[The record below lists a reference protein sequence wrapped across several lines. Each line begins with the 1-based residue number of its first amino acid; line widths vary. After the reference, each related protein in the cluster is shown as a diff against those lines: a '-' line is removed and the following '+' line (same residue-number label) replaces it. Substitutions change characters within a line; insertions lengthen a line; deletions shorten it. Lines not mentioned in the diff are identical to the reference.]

1 MLVNKRLIFT
11 AVLMVLIF
19 VVFQCTTEWTG
30 VPVVVVTDTDYTSD
44 PDAVPYTDIHDE
56 FAEHYSGADLSIELR
71 NEMISSMQEQA
82 LELGEN
88 AGTLYHCIKA
98 TYTDWD
104 ERPMRIPCYAEKCI
118 YEDKAI
124 WAIAF
129 NRANSFDEESL
140 EHFDLF
146 FVTISTHEI
155 VYQTGCF

>member
-1 MLVNKRLIFT
+1 MNKRLIYWG
-11 AVLMVLIF
+11 VLIGLIF
-19 VVFQCTTEWTG
+19 VVSQCTTEWTG

-71 NEMISSMQEQA
+71 DEMIRSIQEQA
-82 LELGEN
+82 FELGEN
-88 AGTLYHCIKA
+88 AATLYHCIKV

-104 ERPMRIPCYAEKCI
+104 ERPRKIPCYAEKCI
-118 YEDKAI
+118 YEDTAV
-124 WAIAF
+124 WAFAF
-129 NRANSFDEESL
+129 NRANSFEESSL